1 MEVFRLSRAKYADQ
15 LSGFGASLKGA
26 RWNSRGT
33 EIIYTALNRSLA
45 MAEVAVHF
53 SLYMLPRDFR
63 MLTIHVPDDLAI
75 LHLPSSDLPVNWN
88 SFPYSSLTQKF
99 GDEFINQNKFTLL
112 KVPSAV
118 TKGDFNL
125 LINPFHPQFDRIF
138 IVENEPFPF
147 DNRIFR

>member
-15 LSGFGASLKGA
+15 LSGFGAALKGA

-33 EIIYTALNRSLA
+33 EIIYTAYNRSLA

-53 SLYMLPRDFR
+53 SLSMLPRDFR
-63 MLTIHVPDDLAI
+63 MLTIHIPDDLAI
-75 LHLPSSDLPVNWN
+75 LHLPPSDLPESWN
-88 SFPYSSLTQKF
+88 TFPYSSLTQKL
-99 GDEFINQNKFTLL
+99 GDELVIQNKFALL

-125 LINPFHPQFDRIF
+125 LLNPIHPEFKRIF
-138 IVENEPFPF
+138 IVDNEPFPF
-147 DNRIFR
+147 DNRIFK